1 MKISLTGSSGFV
13 GQNLLEKLLKDGH
26 EVKILSSSY
35 NRNNETNATVIE
47 GTLSSEYRILE
58 SFLDSSDFIINCA
71 GEIINENKMIE
82 TNINGIKNLL
92 NVINH
97 KKINIKWIQLASAG
111 IYKRS
116 HNIDRNYEY
125 ITENSKVQTD
135 NLYEKTKSSADDILL
150 DACNNMQIKAYVLR
164 TTAVYGKDMPNDSLR
179 RLIKHIKHRLF
190 FYIGSK
196 DNILSYLHV
205 DDLTDLIAKIVISET
220 SPSGI
225 YNISNDSKI
234 SLTINEITKLLDKNK
249 VNFILNKKLA
259 TYLVK
264 IIPKI
269 MKFPLN
275 DSVIRALTSRSIID
289 SSKACKEL
297 GYKPKKPIY
306 RYIHELINSL

>member
-13 GQNLLEKLLKDGH
+13 GQNLLQKLLKDGH
-26 EVKILSSSY
+26 EVKILSSSH
-35 NRNNETNATVIE
+35 NKNNETNATIIE
-47 GTLSSEYRILE
+47 GTLSSEYSILE
-58 SFLDSSDFIINCA
+58 SFLDNSDFIINCA

-82 TNINGIKNLL
+82 TNIDGVKNLL

-97 KKINIKWIQLASAG
+97 RNRNIKWIQLASAG
-111 IYKRS
+111 IYKRN
-116 HNIDRNYEY
+116 HNIDIDYEY
-125 ITENSKVQTD
+125 ITENSEIQAD

-150 DACNNMQIKAYVLR
+150 DACNNMKIKAYILR
-164 TTAVYGKDMPNDSLR
+164 TTAIYGKDMSNDSLR
-179 RLIKHIKHRLF
+179 RLIKHIKYRLF

-196 DNILSYLHV
+196 DNVLSYLHV
-205 DDLTDLIAKIVISET
+205 DDLTDLIAKIVSSEP
-220 SPSGI
+220 SSSGI

-234 SLTINEITKLLDKNK
+234 SLTINEVTKLLEKNK

-259 TYLVK
+259 RYLVK

-269 MKFPLN
+269 IKFPLN

-289 SSKACKEL
+289 SSKADKEL